1 MLSLSV
7 AGAPLLLALTVVL
20 TLRACVL
27 ILFPGG
33 ELWYCQRYGMP
44 KGGVKAVAVVAVV
57 ALVVRI
63 NEEGRKETKPKV
75 DKAAAAVVQWRALQ
89 PTRIL

>member
-1 MLSLSV
+1 
-7 AGAPLLLALTVVL
+7 
-20 TLRACVL
+20 
-27 ILFPGG
+27 
-33 ELWYCQRYGMP
+33 MP

-57 ALVVRI
+57 ALVVKT